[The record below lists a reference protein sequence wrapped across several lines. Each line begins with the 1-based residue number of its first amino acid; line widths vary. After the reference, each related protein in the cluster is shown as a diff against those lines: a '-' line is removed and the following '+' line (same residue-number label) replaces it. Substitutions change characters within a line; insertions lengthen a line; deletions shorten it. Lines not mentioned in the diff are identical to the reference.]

1 MHIDIHVKCP
11 LFLSGF
17 NELKF
22 SGQISKNPQ
31 IQNFMKIHPVRA
43 ELFHADGQTDMTKQI
58 VALRNFVNAPKTVS
72 IKNSTL
78 LLLLLLLLLHILVE

>member
-43 ELFHADGQTDMTKQI
+43 ELFHADGQTD
-58 VALRNFVNAPKTVS
+58 VAKLLVAFRNFAKS
-72 IKNSTL
+72 ASKQ
-78 LLLLLLLLLHILVE
+78 